1 MRHEKIIWGRICCEK
16 AQQVVRACFWW
27 SPTIGPAVWCLR
39 CVAQVYLRT
48 KCHFLATYK
57 IEWKRVKLTIEIVY
71 LAMKKWPKDNNHFL
85 TNTFYRK
92 VLCLQALLVLVQ
104 HCLFSISSSSSP
116 VPVTHGWGQFIRNA
130 QNSAKT
136 ALGLILG
143 FLCPLHLIKTSL
155 SLSRRVFNASDS
167 QSYLIF
173 VNFSIRSV
181 KAQQKVRKFAA
192 KKTNK
197 VISHNFTF
205 SVLKSA
211 LAWKSTPLP
220 VLAVLTSIS

>member
-1 MRHEKIIWGRICCEK
+1 MGHEKIIWGRICCEK

-143 FLCPLHLIKTSL
+143 FLCSL
-155 SLSRRVFNASDS
+155 SLPQGFQCKWFAIIPDICQFWYTTTLFR
-167 QSYLIF
+167 Q
-173 VNFSIRSV
+173 V
-181 KAQQKVRKFAA
+181 KVRQKVRKCAT
-192 KKTNK
+192 K
-197 VISHNFTF
+197 
-205 SVLKSA
+205 
-211 LAWKSTPLP
+211 
-220 VLAVLTSIS
+220 